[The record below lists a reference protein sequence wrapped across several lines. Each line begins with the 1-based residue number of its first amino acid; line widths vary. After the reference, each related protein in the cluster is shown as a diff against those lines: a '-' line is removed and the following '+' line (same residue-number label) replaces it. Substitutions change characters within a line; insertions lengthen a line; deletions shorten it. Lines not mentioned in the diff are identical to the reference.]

1 MSSEEDKIL
10 LSSGAVPQ
18 DWSWSMLDASRP
30 RRALEHLTMS
40 DVTSVSVDCLR
51 PSDVPPGSE
60 WSLRFQIPVIVIDTF
75 DAYYIFERVLNKLN
89 SFARTPKEA
98 KWEIM
103 SKLWGHLQLLEKL
116 ESPQMAQRLRLELE
130 FLRAALTP
138 NEVKES

>member
-1 MSSEEDKIL
+1 MSSEEDKVL
-10 LSSGAVPQ
+10 LTSGAVPQ

-60 WSLRFQIPVIVIDTF
+60 WSLRLEIPVIVVDTF
-75 DAYYIFERVLNKLN
+75 DAYYVFERVLNKLN
-89 SFARTPKEA
+89 TFGRNPKQA
-98 KWEIM
+98 KWELT

-116 ESPQMAQRLRLELE
+116 ESPQMAERLRLELK

-138 NEVKES
+138 KQVEES